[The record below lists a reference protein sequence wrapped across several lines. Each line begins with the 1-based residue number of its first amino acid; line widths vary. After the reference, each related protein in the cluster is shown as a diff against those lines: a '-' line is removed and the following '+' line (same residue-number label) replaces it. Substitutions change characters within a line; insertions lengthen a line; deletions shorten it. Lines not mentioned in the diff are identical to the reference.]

1 MTTKEINK
9 TEFEEWGERIWKIAE
24 IVLEKGQES
33 QEDKAEIAKVISI
46 FCVKI
51 MAKNTFALEKFNNIL
66 SEKFESLPVEVKE
79 KKYDFPCED
88 GEKRKMTGQE
98 WAQYLHQRVE
108 NHHRTRVGK
117 DITDQDLP
125 LIAQRFE
132 TISDWNNDEKKSE
145 QILSEIYSTNKE
157 DYDLIYGIIDLN
169 NKFFDI
175 TKQRIVPTKI
185 APNQEELKACR
196 YILEDLSQILFRA
209 QEAIEKEKDEP
220 EVPEK
225 KQKEKKKEEN
235 KHQIKTLEE
244 EIKELERQNKDLKEK
259 LANASLAP
267 EKRTILEEN
276 LKENNKQREKTQAKL
291 GGLQRELKNTDGGND
306 KMNLAIGLGIFAAVV
321 AVICLI
327 ILLARPSRRN
337 QY

>member
-1 MTTKEINK
+1 MATKEINK
-9 TEFEEWGERIWKIAE
+9 TEFEEWGKRIWKIAE

-33 QEDKAEIAKVISI
+33 EEDKAEIAKVISI
-46 FCVKI
+46 FCVRI
-51 MAKNTFALEKFNNIL
+51 MSKNTFALEKFNNIL
-66 SEKFESLPVEVKE
+66 SEKFEGLPVEVKE
-79 KKYDFPCED
+79 AKYDFPCED
-88 GEKRKMTGQE
+88 GEERKMTGQE

-108 NHHRTRVGK
+108 DHHRTRVGK

-132 TISDWNNDEKKSE
+132 TISDWNNDEKKRE
-145 QILSEIYSTNKE
+145 QVLSEIYSTNKE

-169 NKFFDI
+169 DKFYEI
-175 TKQRIVPTKI
+175 TKQRIIPTKI
-185 APNQEELKACR
+185 VPGKEELKACR

-225 KQKEKKKEEN
+225 KQKEKKKEQK

-244 EIKELERQNKDLKEK
+244 ELKELERQNKDLKEK
-259 LANASLAP
+259 LSDTSLDP
-267 EKRTILEEN
+267 EKRTILEGN
-276 LKENNKQREKTQAKL
+276 LKENKKQRETTQTKL
-291 GGLQRELKNTDGGND
+291 DSLQRELKNTTDND
-306 KMNLAIGLGIFAAVV
+306 KSNLALGLGIFAAVV

-327 ILLARPSRRN
+327 ILLVRPSRRN